1 MGKPAETARHP
12 LPSLSHS
19 FTLDIVL
26 GFQVKSDAEQFWAE
40 LTERFR
46 KFALELHPEKTR
58 LLEFGPFAVASRKRR
73 GEGKPETFNFLGF
86 THSCSETKA
95 GRFTL
100 RRQTIR
106 KRLQA
111 KLHEVKTELRRR
123 MHDPIPKVGAWL
135 RTVVF
140 GHIRY
145 FGVPMNG
152 PALNAFRSQ
161 VGWLWHRVLLRR
173 SQRNRVRWGRMV
185 RLIARWLPSVRIVHP
200 YPLRRM
206 GVVT

>member
-1 MGKPAETARHP
+1 
-12 LPSLSHS
+12 
-19 FTLDIVL
+19 V
-26 GFQVKSDAEQFWAE
+26 
-40 LTERFR
+40 
-46 KFALELHPEKTR
+46 
-58 LLEFGPFAVASRKRR
+58 
-73 GEGKPETFNFLGF
+73 
-86 THSCSETKA
+86 
-95 GRFTL
+95 

-111 KLHEVKTELRRR
+111 KLREVKTELRRR

-135 RTVVF
+135 RAVVL

-173 SQRNRVRWGRMV
+173 SQRSRVRWARMV
-185 RLIARWLPSVRIVHP
+185 RLIAHWLPSVRIVHP